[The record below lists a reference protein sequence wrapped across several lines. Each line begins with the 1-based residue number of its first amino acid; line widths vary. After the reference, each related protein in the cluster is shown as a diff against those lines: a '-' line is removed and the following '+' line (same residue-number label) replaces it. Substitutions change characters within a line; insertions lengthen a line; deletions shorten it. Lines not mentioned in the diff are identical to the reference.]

1 MFMASEPLSV
11 PRWLAWRLPFGLPVG
26 AVTLF
31 SELRETMICL
41 AWAVI
46 FGCLSLTPPPLAAS
60 LLDVAPTRIKAVA
73 VAGTASLIAGFIGAP
88 RTSLYFAFG
97 R

>member
-1 MFMASEPLSV
+1 MASEPLSV

-31 SELRETMICL
+31 SELRETMIC
-41 AWAVI
+41 
-46 FGCLSLTPPPLAAS
+46 GCLSLTPPPLAAS